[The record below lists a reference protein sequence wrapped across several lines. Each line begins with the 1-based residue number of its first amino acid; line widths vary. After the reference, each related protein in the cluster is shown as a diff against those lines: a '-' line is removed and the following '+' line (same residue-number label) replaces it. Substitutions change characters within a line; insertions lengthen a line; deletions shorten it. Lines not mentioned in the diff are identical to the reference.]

1 MLNTLYTHS
10 PTHNS
15 RLSVELLLPLL
26 LFLLLLFLTQFV
38 ALVGALGF
46 TPLDF
51 VLPVVLFMA
60 ARKTPLWWKV
70 INTFLAV
77 VYVVVAVLGAVGAFY
92 FIIDH
97 ARTYKLFA
105 DL

>member
-1 MLNTLYTHS
+1 M
-10 PTHNS
+10 
-15 RLSVELLLPLL
+15 
-26 LFLLLLFLTQFV
+26 
-38 ALVGALGF
+38 GALGF

-51 VLPVVLFMA
+51 ILPVLLFMA
-60 ARKTPLWWKV
+60 ARKTPLWWRLV
-70 INTFLAV
+70 NCFLAAAYTV
-77 VYVVVAVLGAVGAFY
+77 VGVLGCVGAFY